1 MFKLTEE
8 CLSKNIKYFL
18 CDYGN
23 DNYKKILSKQSFS
36 PESFTVYEKM
46 CGK

>member
-8 CLSKNIKYFL
+8 CLNENLNYFL

-23 DNYKKILSKQSFS
+23 DNYKKILSKPNFL
-36 PESFTVYEKM
+36 PESFTVY
-46 CGK
+46 